1 MWWKIENLTKI
12 QKIILGILCAIVII
26 LIILYV
32 YRDKDNTVYSEY
44 DQVYSLNDEKVE
56 ENSSSNIYVHV
67 AGAVESPGVVEL
79 EEGQRIVDAIEKVG
93 GLTDDAEI
101 FEVNLAYVLKDGQKI
116 YIPTVEEAELQE
128 VEYITS
134 ENGKN
139 IIVNENTDSSDVS
152 AIINI
157 NTATQTELEILTG
170 IGPSTALK
178 IIEYRNENGDFS
190 SIEDIMNVSG
200 IGESKYN
207 SIKNNICVK

>member
-1 MWWKIENLTKI
+1 M
-12 QKIILGILCAIVII
+12 II